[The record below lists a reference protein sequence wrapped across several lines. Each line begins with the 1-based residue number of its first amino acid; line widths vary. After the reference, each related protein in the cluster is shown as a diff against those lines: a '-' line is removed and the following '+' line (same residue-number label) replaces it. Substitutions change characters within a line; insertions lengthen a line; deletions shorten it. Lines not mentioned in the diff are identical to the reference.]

1 MQTTVPFERSEL
13 ESRPGY
19 PGWRVVAAAHLGVMV
34 SFGSLLVYTF
44 GIFLKPLAAE
54 FHWSREE
61 ASRAFAI
68 AAMTI
73 AAVSPFLGAAL
84 DRFGPRRVV
93 LPCFA
98 VFGAAVLALSGMNG
112 ALWQLYVLFVVIG
125 MAGNGT
131 TQMGYSGAVTSWFDR
146 RRGLALAIVLA
157 GAGIGSILHPILAEH
172 WIANYGWRAAYRMF
186 GLLILAL
193 GVPLTALWVRRNPA
207 PAARATAAGGAT
219 VREALGQREFWIL
232 VAVLFLSSAAAN
244 GTLPHLAAHLTD
256 GGVTPARAAWMTG
269 LLGVANLGGRLLTG
283 WLLDRLAGPRLSLA
297 LLLAM
302 AAGMFLLSSSAAVWV
317 ACVAVILIGTGLGG
331 EADITPYLL
340 TRYFGLRSFSALYGL
355 TWTFYALAGAIG
367 PVLFGR
373 VFDTTGSYAS
383 LLGVGAGVTAVAGL
397 LMLGCRSVARAGG

>member
-1 MQTTVPFERSEL
+1 
-13 ESRPGY
+13 
-19 PGWRVVAAAHLGVMV
+19 
-34 SFGSLLVYTF
+34 
-44 GIFLKPLAAE
+44 
-54 FHWSREE
+54 
-61 ASRAFAI
+61 
-68 AAMTI
+68 
-73 AAVSPFLGAAL
+73 
-84 DRFGPRRVV
+84 
-93 LPCFA
+93 
-98 VFGAAVLALSGMNG
+98 
-112 ALWQLYVLFVVIG
+112 
-125 MAGNGT
+125 
-131 TQMGYSGAVTSWFDR
+131 MGYSGAVTSWFDR

-157 GAGIGSILHPILAEH
+157 GAGIGSILHPILAEY

-207 PAARATAAGGAT
+207 PAARATAGGGAT

-244 GTLPHLAAHLTD
+244 GTLTHLAAHLTD

-397 LMLGCRSVARAGG
+397 LMLGCRPVARAGG